1 MHKDISPMFAKL
13 KKLIT
18 ISRSLFIYNDPER
31 SRSRPLRGFRKRV
44 RLGESRRRPAM
55 HRLSPN
61 SSGIGQDLHSRRF
74 AMRRRRHSRVRAKV
88 SEDKNIRTTASRPAV
103 RTSAIIS
110 NRGEGG
116 IRTHPR
122 NCLFINAYRIPIFQ
136 TVTIW

>member
-1 MHKDISPMFAKL
+1 MFAKL

-31 SRSRPLRGFRKRV
+31 NRSRPLRGFRKRV

-55 HRLSPN
+55 HRLSPD

-74 AMRRRRHSRVRAKV
+74 AMRRHRHSRVRARV
-88 SEDKNIRTTASRPAV
+88 SENKNIRTTASRPAV

-110 NRGEGG
+110 NRGERG

>member
-31 SRSRPLRGFRKRV
+31 NRSRPLRGFRKRV

-74 AMRRRRHSRVRAKV
+74 AMRRRRHSRVRARV
-88 SEDKNIRTTASRPAV
+88 SENKNIRTTASRPAV

-110 NRGEGG
+110 NAEKAGFEP
-116 IRTHPR
+116 I
-122 NCLFINAYRIPIFQ
+122 LAIAYLLMLTAFQ
-136 TVTIW
+136 YFKQ